1 MLKTKMTE
9 LLEIQYPIMQGGM
22 QHLGTS
28 ELAAAVSNAGGLGT
42 INATIYPTP
51 DELRAAI
58 RRTKELTT
66 KPFCVNVSLVPHIAL
81 GEVTYRQFD
90 VMFEEGVKVVETAG
104 ASPSAFSPIIRK
116 SDMKWIHKAASVKH
130 CLKAEEMGADIV
142 TIAAFE
148 VAGHP
153 GPDGIG
159 TIILANKASQTL
171 GIPVLAAGGIAD
183 GRGLVAALALGAS
196 GVTMG
201 TRFVASTECSIHSN
215 HKDWIV
221 DASENDSTLCQKS
234 IRNMVRVANNSAAK
248 KCLEMEAQGASLE
261 ELMQVI
267 SGKNGKACYEN
278 GNVDGGLFPIGPS
291 AGLITSV
298 KSVKN
303 IIDDIMAEAEAAILK
318 LNIQNQ

>member
-1 MLKTKMTE
+1 MLKTKMTD

-58 RRTKELTT
+58 RKTKELTS

-81 GEVTYRQFD
+81 GEVTYKQFD

-104 ASPSAFSPIIRK
+104 ASPTAFSPIIKK
-116 SDMKWIHKAASVKH
+116 SNAKWIHKAASVKH

-159 TIILANKASQTL
+159 TIVLANKASQML
-171 GIPVLAAGGIAD
+171 SIPVLAAGGIAD

-201 TRFVASTECSIHSN
+201 TRFVASKECIIHSN
-215 HKDWIV
+215 YKEWILQ
-221 DASENDSTLCQKS
+221 ASENDSTLCQKS
-234 IRNMVRVANNSAAK
+234 IKNMVRVANNNAAK

-261 ELMQVI
+261 DLMKVI

-291 AGLITSV
+291 AGLIDNI
-298 KSVKN
+298 KSVQN
-303 IIDDIMAEAEAAILK
+303 IIEGIMAEAEDTIFK
-318 LNIQNQ
+318 LGVLNQ